1 MNVSATLFGQMISFL
16 ILVWFVGRFL
26 WTPLIRMMDER
37 TKRIAD
43 GLAAAEKGRRELEL
57 AESRKSEI
65 LNEARTQAQEILS
78 TADRRATELVEEAKG
93 HAKHEADRILAGARA
108 DIGQELNRAKEQMR
122 TAVAALA
129 VAGAAKIIDREI
141 DAKIHARLLD
151 DLTRQ
156 L

>member
-1 MNVSATLFGQMISFL
+1 VNVSATLFGQMISFL